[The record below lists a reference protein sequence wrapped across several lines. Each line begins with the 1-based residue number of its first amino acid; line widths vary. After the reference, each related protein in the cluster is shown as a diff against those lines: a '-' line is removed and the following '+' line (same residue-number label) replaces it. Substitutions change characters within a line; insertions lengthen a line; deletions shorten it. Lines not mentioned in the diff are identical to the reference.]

1 MSRPN
6 KSSERSTSRESSASD
21 SVVLKPGREKPV
33 RQGHPWIFS
42 GAIAQLP
49 HSVPNG
55 AFVDVTDSEGRWM
68 ARGMLNRRSQIQ
80 VRLVS
85 WQQEEAIDDDFWRGR
100 LLRAINGRRALEEES
115 NALRLVFA
123 ENDGMPGLTV
133 DRYADWL
140 VLQVGTLAMDARK
153 HDFAAMLMELT
164 GARGIIERS
173 DLALR
178 RQEGLDEAQGL
189 LAGIAPEGLIA
200 IHEGGHRFAV
210 DIVGGQKTGFY
221 MDQRANRRRTAAY
234 CAGKRMLNAFSYTG
248 AFGVYA
254 LEAGADFVT
263 NVDSS
268 YEALEMAEENMRL
281 NDLDVEGQSEQISG
295 DVFEILRAWREPGSP
310 RFDVIVLDPPKFA
323 HNQAQMERALRGYK
337 DINMQALHL
346 LPPGGT
352 LVTFSCSG
360 LVSADLFQKV
370 VFGAAVDAGREVQ
383 ILEWLRQDRDHPV
396 AITFPEGDYL
406 KGLVCR
412 VL

>member
-49 HSVPNG
+49 HNVPNG
-55 AFVDVTDSEGRWM
+55 GFVDVTDSEGRWM

-80 VRLVS
+80 VRLIS

-100 LLRAINGRRALEEES
+100 LLRAINGRRALESES

-153 HDFAAMLMELT
+153 HDLAAMLMELT
-164 GARGIIERS
+164 GARGVIERS

-178 RQEGLDEAQGL
+178 RQEGLEEAQGL
-189 LAGIAPEGLIA
+189 LAGIAPEGPIA
-200 IHEGGHRFAV
+200 IHEGGHCFAV

-221 MDQRANRRRTAAY
+221 LDQRANRRRTAAY

-248 AFGVYA
+248 AFGVHA

-281 NDLDVEGQSEQISG
+281 NGLDVEGQSEQIAG

-323 HNQAQMERALRGYK
+323 HNQAQMEKALRGYK

-370 VFGAAVDAGREVQ
+370 VFGAAVDAGRDVQ

>member
-1 MSRPN
+1 MSRQN
-6 KSSERSTSRESSASD
+6 RDQKSNPTAHESEA
-21 SVVLKPGREKPV
+21 VVLKPGREKPV

-49 HSVPNG
+49 HDAPNG
-55 AFVDVTDSEGRWM
+55 AFVDVTDSDGRWL

-85 WQQEEAIDDDFWRGR
+85 WVQDEAIDDDFWRGR
-100 LLRAINGRRALEEES
+100 LLRAINGRRALEAES

-123 ENDGMPGLTV
+123 ESDGMPGLTV

-140 VLQVGTLAMDARK
+140 VLQVGTLAMDNRK
-153 HDFAAMLMELT
+153 HDLAAMLMALT
-164 GARGIIERS
+164 GARGVIERS

-178 RQEGLDEAQGL
+178 RQEGLSEAQGL
-189 LAGIAPEGLIA
+189 LAGIAPAGPIE
-200 IHEGGHRFAV
+200 IHEGGQRFWV

-221 MDQRANRRRTAAY
+221 MVQRANRRRTAAY
-234 CAGKRMLNAFSYTG
+234 CTGKRVLNAFSYTG
-248 AFGVYA
+248 AFAVYA
-254 LEAGADFVT
+254 LEAGAEFVT
-263 NVDSS
+263 NLDSS
-268 YEALEMAEENMRL
+268 YEALEMAETNLRL
-281 NDLDVEGQSEQISG
+281 NDMDVEGQSEQIAG
-295 DVFEILRAWREPGSP
+295 DVFEILRDWREPGAP
-310 RFDVIVLDPPKFA
+310 RFDVIILDPPKFA
-323 HNQAQMERALRGYK
+323 HNQAQMEKALRGYK

-370 VFGAAVDAGREVQ
+370 VFGAAVDAGRDVQ

-396 AITFPEGDYL
+396 AITFPEGEYL
-406 KGLVCR
+406 KGLICR

>member
-1 MSRPN
+1 MSRHQAGA
-6 KSSERSTSRESSASD
+6 RENHAVD
-21 SVVLKPGREKPV
+21 AVVLKPGREKPV

-49 HSVPNG
+49 ADVPNG
-55 AFVDVTDSEGRWM
+55 AFVDVTDHDGRWM

-85 WQQEEAIDDDFWRGR
+85 WRQDEAIDDDFWRGR
-100 LLRAINGRRALEEES
+100 LQRAIVGRRALEAES

-123 ENDGMPGLTV
+123 ENDGLPGLTV

-140 VLQVGTLAMDARK
+140 VMQVGTLAMDGRK
-153 HDFAAMLMELT
+153 HDLARMLMELT
-164 GARGIIERS
+164 GVRGVIERS

-178 RQEGLDEAQGL
+178 RQEGLEEAQGL
-189 LAGIAPEGLIA
+189 LAGVAPEGPVE
-200 IHEGGHRFAV
+200 IHENGHRFYA

-221 MDQRANRRRTAAY
+221 MDQRTNRVRAAAL
-234 CAGKRMLNAFSYTG
+234 CDGKRVLNAFSYTG

-263 NVDSS
+263 NIDSS
-268 YEALEMAEENMRL
+268 YEALELAEANMRL
-281 NDLDVEGQSEQISG
+281 NDMDVEGQSEQIAG

-310 RFDVIVLDPPKFA
+310 QHDVIILDPPKFA
-323 HNQAQMERALRGYK
+323 HNAAQLDKALRGYK
-337 DINMQALHL
+337 DINMQAFHL
-346 LPPGGT
+346 LPPGGM

-370 VFGAAVDAGREVQ
+370 VFGAAVDAGRDVQ

-406 KGLVCR
+406 KGLICR

>member
-1 MSRPN
+1 MSRHQA
-6 KSSERSTSRESSASD
+6 RTRESCDVAA
-21 SVVLKPGREKPV
+21 VVLKPGREKPV
-33 RQGHPWIFS
+33 RQRHPWIFS
-42 GAIAQLP
+42 GAIAELP
-49 HSVPNG
+49 HDVPNG
-55 AFVDVTDSEGRWM
+55 AFVDVTDSEERWM

-85 WQQEEAIDDDFWRGR
+85 WEQNEAIDDDFWRGR
-100 LLRAINGRRALEEES
+100 LLRAITGRRGMESAS

-123 ENDGMPGLTV
+123 ENDGLPGLTV

-140 VLQVGTLAMDARK
+140 VLQVGTLAVDARK
-153 HDFAAMLMELT
+153 HDLAAMLMELT
-164 GARGIIERS
+164 GVRGVIERS
-173 DLALR
+173 ELAIR
-178 RQEGLDEAQGL
+178 RQEGLEEAQGL
-189 LAGIAPEGLIA
+189 LAGVAPDGLVE
-200 IHEGGHRFAV
+200 IHENGHRFQV
-210 DIVGGQKTGFY
+210 DIMGGQKTGFY
-221 MDQRANRRRTAAY
+221 MDQRANRSRTAAY
-234 CAGKRMLNAFSYTG
+234 CAGKRVLNAFSYSG

-268 YEALEMAEENMRL
+268 YEALELAEENLRL
-281 NDLDVEGQSEQISG
+281 NQMDVEAQSEQIAG

-310 RFDVIVLDPPKFA
+310 RFDVIILDPPKFA
-323 HNQAQMERALRGYK
+323 HNQAQMDKALRGYK

-370 VFGAAVDAGREVQ
+370 VFGAALDAGREVQ
-383 ILEWLRQDRDHPV
+383 ILEWLHQDRDHPV
-396 AITFPEGDYL
+396 AITFPEGEYL
-406 KGLVCR
+406 KGLICR